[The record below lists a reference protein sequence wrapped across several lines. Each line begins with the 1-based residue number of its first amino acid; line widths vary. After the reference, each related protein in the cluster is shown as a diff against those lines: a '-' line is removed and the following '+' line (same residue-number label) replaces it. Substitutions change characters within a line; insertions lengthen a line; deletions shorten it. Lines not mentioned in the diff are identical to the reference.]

1 MFMCIAIREAAALQE
16 QLQEQLAQLQEQ
28 LAHLGQQNAHL
39 VQQNAEKE
47 NENQELKTS
56 MADVVEVG
64 CSEPPTH
71 THSYTCPHSF
81 SLSSRVL
88 PLCLGH
94 QQKGLERVKEG
105 L

>member
-16 QLQEQLAQLQEQ
+16 PLQEQLAQLQEQ
-28 LAHLGQQNAHL
+28 IAQL

-56 MADVVEVG
+56 MADFVEVG

-71 THSYTCPHSF
+71 THSYTCTHSF

-88 PLCLGH
+88 QLCLGH
-94 QQKGLERVKEG
+94 QQIGL
-105 L
+105 